1 MIPFKE
7 AISRAIQ
14 LQAGSKDD
22 QPIHQGTYLMTTF
35 LKPLAFAASLMSSAA
50 FADPGAYLEI
60 TLKIAPENREAAA
73 AIYTQYREPFLT
85 TVAGAE
91 SKVLLVREDDV
102 QVLHGF
108 DTVASAMAYLDSE
121 LFTNDV
127 FVALKPL
134 VMADPEV
141 RVYQAN

>member
-1 MIPFKE
+1 
-7 AISRAIQ
+7 
-14 LQAGSKDD
+14 
-22 QPIHQGTYLMTTF
+22 MTSL
-35 LKPLAFAASLMSSAA
+35 LKPIALAASLMATSAL
-50 FADPGAYLEI
+50 ADPGAYLEI

-73 AIYTQYREPFLT
+73 AIYAQYKQPFLT

-108 DTVASAMAYLDSE
+108 DSVGSATAYLASD
-121 LFTNDV
+121 LFTQDV

-134 VMADPEV
+134 VAADPEV
-141 RVYQAN
+141 RIYQAD

>member
-1 MIPFKE
+1 
-7 AISRAIQ
+7 
-14 LQAGSKDD
+14 
-22 QPIHQGTYLMTTF
+22 
-35 LKPLAFAASLMSSAA
+35 MSSAA

-60 TLKIAPENREAAA
+60 TLKIAPESREAAA
-73 AIYTQYREPFLT
+73 AIYTRYKEPFPT
-85 TVAGAE
+85 TVSVAE
-91 SKVLLVREDDV
+91 SKVLLVREADV

-121 LFTNDV
+121 LFTKDV